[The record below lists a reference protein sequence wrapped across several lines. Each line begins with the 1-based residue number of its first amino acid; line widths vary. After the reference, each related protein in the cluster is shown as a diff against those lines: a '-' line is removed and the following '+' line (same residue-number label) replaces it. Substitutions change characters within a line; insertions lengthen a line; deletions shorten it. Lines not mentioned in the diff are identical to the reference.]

1 MADGGVKI
9 SIEDTVA
16 GTVEELTFD
25 SASQFRLV
33 YLTES
38 GTPRS
43 MGSAPFKAFGSALKR
58 AASGWAEQQDHR
70 GLAAAFAVTRRQA
83 MSEELLRA
91 GEGAVYADAG
101 RGIIGDE
108 KKGDRV
114 AWRVLLE
121 LALAVARR
129 WSRLLARPLTVWE
142 FTEPVSGKQDSR
154 TVRDWLFRRKGR

>member
-1 MADGGVKI
+1 MPLQSSREGDEMADGGVKI

-83 MSEELLRA
+83 LSEELLRA

-108 KKGDRV
+108 KKG
-114 AWRVLLE
+114 
-121 LALAVARR
+121 
-129 WSRLLARPLTVWE
+129 
-142 FTEPVSGKQDSR
+142 
-154 TVRDWLFRRKGR
+154 